1 MRSAAG
7 HMTSRPRPTGRAP
20 LADVGLLLI
29 DGNNLLH
36 RTTGGVE
43 PGAVRSLVTRLRAAL
58 PGPLSTIVVLD
69 GHAAAGV
76 SSVERAGRGLE
87 IRRAGAQSA
96 DDALVELAKT
106 QPFEQRARTLVV
118 TDDRSLTERVRAIGG
133 RTQRLAWLEGL
144 LARPP
149 GKVVGVGRPY
159 VAAERAADDEERRPW
174 QPGRGAT
181 RKTGNPRRAGRHG

>member
-1 MRSAAG
+1 MTLRPDGMRRAD
-7 HMTSRPRPTGRAP
+7 RAP
-20 LADVGLLLI
+20 LADVDLLLV

-43 PGAVRSLVTRLRAAL
+43 AAAVRGLVTRLRAL
-58 PGPLSTIVVLD
+58 PGRPSTIILLD
-69 GHAAAGV
+69 GHAAPGV

-87 IRRAGAQSA
+87 IRRAGVPSA
-96 DDALVELAKT
+96 DDVLVDLARA
-106 QPFEQRARTLVV
+106 QPIDQRARTLVV
-118 TDDRSLTERVRAIGG
+118 TDDRALTERVRAIGG

-149 GKVVGVGRPY
+149 GRVVGVGRPH
-159 VAAERAADDEERRPW
+159 VAVTPAPGAEEDERTAW

-181 RKTGNPRRAGRHG
+181 RKTGNPRRAGRRG

>member
-1 MRSAAG
+1 MRSAAPHVTG
-7 HMTSRPRPTGRAP
+7 RTGRAP

-43 PGAVRSLVTRLRAAL
+43 PGAVRGLVTQLRAAL
-58 PGPLSTIVVLD
+58 PGPLLTIVVLD

-76 SSVERAGRGLE
+76 SSVERAGSGLE

-96 DDALVELAKT
+96 DDALVELAT
-106 QPFEQRARTLVV
+106 AQPFEQRARTLVV
-118 TDDRSLTERVRAIGG
+118 TDDRSLTERVRAVGG
-133 RTQRLAWLEGL
+133 RTERLAWLEEL
-144 LARPP
+144 LARPQ
-149 GKVVGVGRPY
+149 GRAVGVGRPH
-159 VAAERAADDEERRPW
+159 VAAPPAAQEVERRPW